1 MFRLKPIEREGQQRP
16 KEELSRW
23 KGRQTQH
30 RGLGC
35 WSQHVAKWSFAPE
48 PSGIV
53 VLMQE
58 WRQYVDVSLGPGM
71 LETMKEACTVTLDNR
86 GVLQ

>member
-1 MFRLKPIEREGQQRP
+1 M
-16 KEELSRW
+16 
-23 KGRQTQH
+23 
-30 RGLGC
+30 
-35 WSQHVAKWSFAPE
+35 AKWSFAPE

-58 WRQYVDVSLGPGM
+58 WRQEYVDVSLGPGM

-86 GVLQ
+86 GVLQQELCDPGGLSVVVLIMLKCGSQID